1 MFRLVKR
8 TLTTTQIIAAG
19 FLIAII
25 IGTFLLCLPIASQ
38 SRTWTPVIDAM
49 FMATTSL
56 CVTGLVTLTTVEH
69 WSLFGQVVILFL
81 IQFGGL
87 GVVTFTTTM
96 LLVLRKRITLKE
108 RILIQ
113 DAYNLDTLRGLV
125 RLTKKILKATLIVE
139 GTGAVFLAIQ
149 FVHDYDFFPGVWKA
163 IFTSVSAMCN
173 AGIDLMGAYSLT
185 PYQGNVLINF
195 TIMILIVLGGIGF
208 PVWWDVVEQVKE
220 LRKKKFKLSPKKFFA
235 KLTLHTKI
243 VITVTLILI
252 FGGMLLIFILEYTNP
267 DTIGTMPLWEKLMAS
282 LFQSVTTR
290 TAGFLTIPQECLKD
304 TTAFICIILMF
315 IGGSPSGTAG
325 GVKTVTIAMMIL
337 SAYCIMKGR
346 EDTEVFHR
354 KVPAN
359 IIRKSL
365 AVVMVS
371 LGVLIT
377 STILLSL
384 TENAKFLDVFYETTS
399 ALATVGLSRG
409 LTGNLTFLGKIIIIA
424 TMYIGRIGPISLALF
439 FNSSKKTTHRSLPE
453 GKIMVG

>member
-1 MFRLVKR
+1 MFRFVKR

-25 IGTFLLCLPIASQ
+25 IGTFLLCLPISSQ
-38 SRTWTPVIDAM
+38 TRTWTPVIDAM

-56 CVTGLVTLTTVEH
+56 CVTGLVTVTTVEY

-125 RLTKKILKATLIVE
+125 RLTKRILKATLIVE
-139 GTGAVFLAIQ
+139 GIGAAFLAIQ
-149 FVHDYDFFPGVWKA
+149 FIQDYGFFSGIWKS
-163 IFTSVSAMCN
+163 IFISVSAMCN
-173 AGIDLMGAYSLT
+173 AGIDLIGAYSLM

-195 TIMILIVLGGIGF
+195 TIMTLIVLGGIGF
-208 PVWWDVVEQVKE
+208 PVWWDVVGQVKE
-220 LRKKKFKLSPKKFFA
+220 LRQKKFKSSPRKFFS

-243 VITVTLILI
+243 VITVTFILI
-252 FGGMLLIFILEYTNP
+252 FGGMILIFLLEYTNP
-267 DTIGTMPLWEKLMAS
+267 NTIGKMPLWEKLMAS

-304 TTAFICIILMF
+304 TSAFLSIILMF

-337 SAYCIMKGR
+337 SAYCIMKGK

-354 KVPAN
+354 KIPSTIV
-359 IIRKSL
+359 RKGL

-371 LGVLIT
+371 LGVLIS
-377 STILLSL
+377 STILLSI
-384 TENAKFLDVFYETTS
+384 TEKAPFLDVFFETTS

-409 LTGNLTFLGKIIIIA
+409 LTGNLTFLGKVIIIT

-439 FNSSKKTTHRSLPE
+439 FNSSKKTTHRGLPE